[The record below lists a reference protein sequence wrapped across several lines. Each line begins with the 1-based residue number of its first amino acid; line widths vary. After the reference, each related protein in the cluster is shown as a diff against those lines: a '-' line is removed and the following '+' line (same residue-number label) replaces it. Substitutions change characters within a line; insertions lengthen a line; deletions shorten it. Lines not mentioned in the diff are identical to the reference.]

1 MDSGPGGAGS
11 AVNGPKGQ
19 GRAAALVRGQ
29 AEAEVGCRPR
39 RGPRAACPGPRP
51 VSGSHCPGELG
62 RLGQVGHG
70 WGPAAPPAG
79 SRTPTRAARPT
90 RQVKCCPR
98 QAGPALGAAGARTGS
113 RTRSWTAPRLPD
125 EPDPGHSPH
134 MHLGPGARGGAGAEG
149 PPPSTQ
155 AGPLTRSRNHC
166 SAVRDTTCRFGK
178 KRERGQGT
186 GATRPRGRR
195 RPNHGPGSCATPPHA
210 RNGRDPRQEPG
221 QGRAHGRAPAAGDGR
236 GQRAAATPLSPRG
249 RDRRPEGNPRT
260 RGPATLGGLWQ
271 DTPPALLR
279 PPPGAAGRCPVPG
292 TVGSGAGHGS
302 RDATPAPSSTT
313 HRTLSDRARG
323 PLGRALLDGQA
334 PG

>member
-11 AVNGPKGQ
+11 AVNGPKEQ

-29 AEAEVGCRPR
+29 AEAGMGCRPQ

-98 QAGPALGAAGARTGS
+98 QAGPALGAPGARTGS
-113 RTRSWTAPRLPD
+113 RTRSWTAPHLPD

-166 SAVRDTTCRFGK
+166 SAVRHGLSLWEE
-178 KRERGQGT
+178 ERKG
-186 GATRPRGRR
+186 PRHR
-195 RPNHGPGSCATPPHA
+195 
-210 RNGRDPRQEPG
+210 
-221 QGRAHGRAPAAGDGR
+221 GRAPTREAQAESRPRLVCHLPRLTPATDGTPARSLGTAGLPGPRRPQGTAGD
-236 GQRAAATPLSPRG
+236 
-249 RDRRPEGNPRT
+249 
-260 RGPATLGGLWQ
+260 RGP
-271 DTPPALLR
+271 PPL
-279 PPPGAAGRCPVPG
+279 P
-292 TVGSGAGHGS
+292 
-302 RDATPAPSSTT
+302 
-313 HRTLSDRARG
+313 
-323 PLGRALLDGQA
+323 
-334 PG
+334 

>member
-1 MDSGPGGAGS
+1 M
-11 AVNGPKGQ
+11 
-19 GRAAALVRGQ
+19 
-29 AEAEVGCRPR
+29 GCRPR

-98 QAGPALGAAGARTGS
+98 QAGPALGAPGARTGS
-113 RTRSWTAPRLPD
+113 RTRSWTAPHLPD

-166 SAVRDTTCRFGK
+166 SAVRDTACRFGK

-186 GATRPRGRR
+186 GAARPRGRR
-195 RPNHGPGSCATPPHA
+195 RPSHGPGSCATCPASRPQRTEPPPGAWA
-210 RNGRDPRQEPG
+210 RQGSRARAGR
-221 QGRAHGRAPAAGDGR
+221 R
-236 GQRAAATPLSPRG
+236 GQQGTEGRRG

-260 RGPATLGGLWQ
+260 HGPATLRGRVWQ
-271 DTPPALLR
+271 DTPPPALLR

-302 RDATPAPSSTT
+302 
-313 HRTLSDRARG
+313 
-323 PLGRALLDGQA
+323 
-334 PG
+334 

>member
-19 GRAAALVRGQ
+19 GRAAALVGGQ
-29 AEAEVGCRPR
+29 AEAGMGCRPR

-98 QAGPALGAAGARTGS
+98 QAGPALGAPGARTGS
-113 RTRSWTAPRLPD
+113 RTRSWTAPHLPD

-166 SAVRDTTCRFGK
+166 SAVRDTACRFGK

-186 GATRPRGRR
+186 GAARPRGRR
-195 RPNHGPGSCATPPHA
+195 RPSHGPGSCATCPASRPQRTEPPPGAWA
-210 RNGRDPRQEPG
+210 RQGSRARAGR
-221 QGRAHGRAPAAGDGR
+221 R
-236 GQRAAATPLSPRG
+236 GQQGTEGRRG

-260 RGPATLGGLWQ
+260 HGPATLRGRVWQ
-271 DTPPALLR
+271 DTPPPALLR

-302 RDATPAPSSTT
+302 
-313 HRTLSDRARG
+313 
-323 PLGRALLDGQA
+323 
-334 PG
+334 

>member
-29 AEAEVGCRPR
+29 AEAGMGCRPR

-90 RQVKCCPR
+90 CQVKCCPR
-98 QAGPALGAAGARTGS
+98 QAGPALGAPGARTGS
-113 RTRSWTAPRLPD
+113 RTRSWTAPHLPD

-166 SAVRDTTCRFGK
+166 SAVRDTACRFGK
-178 KRERGQGT
+178 KKGARAQGPRAHAG
-186 GATRPRGRR
+186 GAGRVTAPAR
-195 RPNHGPGSCATPPHA
+195 VPPAPPHA
-210 RNGRDPRQEPG
+210 RNGRNPRQEPG
-221 QGRAHGRAPAAGDGR
+221 HGRAPGPAPAAGDSR

-260 RGPATLGGLWQ
+260 HGPATLRGRVWQ
-271 DTPPALLR
+271 DTPPPALLR

-302 RDATPAPSSTT
+302 
-313 HRTLSDRARG
+313 
-323 PLGRALLDGQA
+323 
-334 PG
+334 